1 MEEVASTRS
10 DPVALLVVHG
20 IGSQEAGETI
30 EGLVNGLR
38 KIYGQSMNVDWLNKK
53 HARIGGIGR
62 PVHLVE
68 VFWADLLKG
77 DIVKGSFNFDRIFE
91 ILWFPILNHRSGCLP
106 TEHYSRRHVLGRT
119 VALVTL
125 GPLLNAGLVG
135 ARFLMIPIETVA
147 IFWKELKLPLNERRA
162 ARQLR
167 KSGKNFFQAA
177 RAIADERALEHYLID
192 DVMDQ
197 VVGDVFNFVMGTAKA
212 FEEETEQ
219 TRLITANTAMIQRRF
234 SEAAM
239 EATAQGCGEVQVLS
253 HSLGTLVAYLSMSPR
268 TQQNNGSAKPAK
280 LTKFYTIGSPLEKV
294 RFFWSRLVEND
305 HCGPTIVGNEGVVAV
320 PGDQMSWDNF
330 FSESDLVSGRLKS
343 FRGWPTPKNR
353 PVSGL
358 GGLISSHVAY
368 NSNSGFL
375 EILCEELCGIAHYTM
390 RGAVIVEEGDDYE
403 TWLAN
408 QSTFHDLN
416 TAPAGNPVVG
426 AAQYAVCA
434 ACHGQQGEGIAAM
447 NAPKI
452 AGQSAW
458 YLKRQLMN
466 YKKGF
471 RGTHEG
477 DVYGAQMI
485 GMVATLVDQ
494 QAVDNVVAH
503 ILTFPDSAVSSTIEG
518 DVASGQKYYN
528 VCAYCHGGDGMGIQA
543 MNAPRAAGM
552 SDWYM
557 ERQLHNFKDEV
568 RGGHPQDYNGKQ
580 MGFMA
585 DNLHDDQAVK
595 DVIAYINTL

>member
-375 EILCEELCGIAHYTM
+375 EILCEELTGQKPDSQAPRLSLWRRIRASLENLALPLLLLMVSATGLLLFVLMAWFAGWLYSRVFVWVGLHGIALWV
-390 RGAVIVEEGDDYE
+390 GWI
-403 TWLAN
+403 
-408 QSTFHDLN
+408 
-416 TAPAGNPVVG
+416 G
-426 AAQYAVCA
+426 AAVLMFALLVLGVLTGKWA
-434 ACHGQQGEGIAAM
+434 AT
-447 NAPKI
+447 
-452 AGQSAW
+452 
-458 YLKRQLMN
+458 RQHA
-466 YKKGF
+466 KFWG
-471 RGTHEG
+471 
-477 DVYGAQMI
+477 
-485 GMVATLVDQ
+485 
-494 QAVDNVVAH
+494 
-503 ILTFPDSAVSSTIEG
+503 PD
-518 DVASGQKYYN
+518 
-528 VCAYCHGGDGMGIQA
+528 
-543 MNAPRAAGM
+543 
-552 SDWYM
+552 
-557 ERQLHNFKDEV
+557 
-568 RGGHPQDYNGKQ
+568 
-580 MGFMA
+580 
-585 DNLHDDQAVK
+585 
-595 DVIAYINTL
+595 